1 MIAKATLDAT
11 FAALDIGAEL
21 LQICPT
27 SRTHFGPGLL
37 AGH

>member
-21 LQICPT
+21 LQIRPT
-27 SRTHFGPGLL
+27 SRTHIRPGLFE
-37 AGH
+37 GR